1 MSKRIL
7 SLWMVLLLFAGLA
20 GNAQAA
26 VADPQGVSIRVN
38 SPADDTWAGIGDD
51 IVVYVNAF
59 TNVSPDSIQVALS
72 SSADAEK
79 YGDLAIIEVEV
90 DSVKTGDDA
99 KGLSKT
105 WIVTYDVG
113 TGTIET
119 TEKDVVVQVRMVFG
133 TAAKILT
140 NQSEDTI
147 TGTSST
153 EVGDQ
158 VKFGIDEVRPSTV
171 GTGIVVTVAID
182 TAGTASYLGSAT
194 QRAFKIDDEVK
205 ISLAVLNATF
215 DATVLLVEVDSV
227 TVYAADQAKLID
239 RAVKQADVG
248 GGALLE
254 GSVTS
259 TFTLAEG
266 DFEGDNIEMLAIT
279 FLTDQ
284 AGNLSTTSS
293 GGAVEGFSDAQVHI
307 FDVTPPDVEVAHP
320 DPTDAPRFTGDLVGS
335 IDVIQAD
342 DGATD
347 TETPD
352 LNPLAFNVKNEDANS
367 VVVTFAAEEVD
378 VTLTAA
384 SFTASDDPTDVA
396 LPVGTVAD
404 RMVTVTSTMM
414 TKPGLRPRAVKRLI
428 WKLLSKTK

>member
-205 ISLAVLNATF
+205 ISPAK
-215 DATVLLVEVDSV
+215 
-227 TVYAADQAKLID
+227 ADRQS
-239 RAVKQADVG
+239 G
-248 GGALLE
+248 
-254 GSVTS
+254 
-259 TFTLAEG
+259 
-266 DFEGDNIEMLAIT
+266 
-279 FLTDQ
+279 Q
-284 AGNLSTTSS
+284 AGRCGRWRAS
-293 GGAVEGFSDAQVHI
+293 GRFRHI
-307 FDVTPPDVEVAHP
+307 HVYPGGRRFRGRQYRNAGHYLPD
-320 DPTDAPRFTGDLVGS
+320 G
-335 IDVIQAD
+335 
-342 DGATD
+342 
-347 TETPD
+347 
-352 LNPLAFNVKNEDANS
+352 
-367 VVVTFAAEEVD
+367 
-378 VTLTAA
+378 
-384 SFTASDDPTDVA
+384 
-396 LPVGTVAD
+396 
-404 RMVTVTSTMM
+404 
-414 TKPGLRPRAVKRLI
+414 PGRQPEHHVLRRRC
-428 WKLLSKTK
+428 